1 MFSRGRKKWIGCL
14 VTVLLLGA
22 GTVAVLYVHR
32 NYTVENVYVEGNVHY
47 TQEEI
52 KEMVMGG
59 TFGDNSLY
67 LSWKYKDKSV
77 VGIPFVDVM
86 DVSILAPDTIKITVY
101 EKALAG
107 YVEFM
112 GTNMYFDKDGYVV
125 ENSSVKTQ
133 GVPQITGLTFDY
145 AVLGQALPV
154 EDPGIFARILD
165 LSKLLN
171 KYSLQARRI
180 HFRKDG
186 EIFLFFDDV
195 KVALGEDELHIEDKI
210 MLLPEF
216 LPSLMGKKGTLKM
229 EKYDETNGK
238 YTFLPEQE

>member
-1 MFSRGRKKWIGCL
+1 MQIQRLYDKELIDNKTQDQYLEDLKWDINQMKQQKI
-14 VTVLLLGA
+14 VVSSYSPSSSTD
-22 GTVAVLYVHR
+22 
-32 NYTVENVYVEGNVHY
+32 VE
-47 TQEEI
+47 
-52 KEMVMGG
+52 
-59 TFGDNSLY
+59 
-67 LSWKYKDKSV
+67 
-77 VGIPFVDVM
+77 
-86 DVSILAPDTIKITVY
+86 
-101 EKALAG
+101 
-107 YVEFM
+107 
-112 GTNMYFDKDGYVV
+112 YFDKDGYVV

-195 KVALGEDELHIEDKI
+195 KVALGDDELHVEDKI

-216 LPSLMGKKGTLKM
+216 LPSLTGKKGTLKM

-238 YTFLPEQE
+238 YTFLPDAD